1 MDETMEESVK
11 KGHESQILKELSQHV
26 ALLENLGNLYN
37 ERYFMT
43 HIKSYA
49 RKSLWLVFYYT
60 ISFMIASYMI
70 ISLTNVM

>member
-43 HIKSYA
+43 HIKSYEFVN
-49 RKSLWLVFYYT
+49 RTTEGNHYGLYCIV
-60 ISFMIASYMI
+60 
-70 ISLTNVM
+70 